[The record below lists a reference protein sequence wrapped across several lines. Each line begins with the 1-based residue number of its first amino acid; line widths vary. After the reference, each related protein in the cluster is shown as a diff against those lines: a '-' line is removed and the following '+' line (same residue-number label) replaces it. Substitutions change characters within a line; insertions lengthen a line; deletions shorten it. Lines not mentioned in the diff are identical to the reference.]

1 MKPIQTSEKNESSPI
16 KLNWKIFVPIIIGI
30 LFASWLLYDAV
41 SQVEFYKTEDGKGE
55 YVWSDFN
62 ENKIV
67 DFTSE
72 KEFIKSKNG
81 NYSKRTFTDAIS
93 EIEITSTTIF
103 FLLMALVMMF
113 CRDFGY
119 MIRIRYLTDKKL
131 SWRQSFRVIMI
142 WEFASAMTPGI
153 VGGAAVAMFILKR
166 EGINL
171 GKSTAIVL
179 ITALLDELF
188 YILIVPLTLLLVGTE
203 AFFPNEFTTQFF
215 GMVIN
220 PFALFLVAFSV
231 IFLIVLFLLV
241 AIFIA
246 PYWFK
251 NFLLFFCRIF
261 FLKKFKS
268 RVEKTGDD
276 IIIASKEFKGKSFSF
291 WGTVFGATIFSW
303 MGRFM
308 VINCLILA
316 FSPLADQLLI
326 FARQLSMWVIL
337 LISPTPGGSG
347 IAEFA
352 FSGFLSDFIPF
363 GMVAILAILWRLIS
377 YYPYLFVGAILL
389 PKWLSNNKSKK

>member
-1 MKPIQTSEKNESSPI
+1 MNSIQTSEKMEGSPI
-16 KLNWKIFVPIIIGI
+16 KFNWKIWIPVIFGLLI
-30 LFASWLLYDAV
+30 ATWLLMNAV
-41 SQVEFYKTEDGKGE
+41 SEVKYYKTLDEKGE
-55 YVWSDFN
+55 FIWIDAN
-62 ENKIV
+62 ENNIV
-67 DFTSE
+67 DFSDPNDF
-72 KEFIKSKNG
+72 KKSVNG
-81 NYSKRTFTDAIS
+81 NYSQKTFTDAIG
-93 EIEITSTTIF
+93 EIQISTNTILF
-103 FLLMALVMMF
+103 FVLALVMMF

-131 SWRQSFRVIMI
+131 SWKQSFRVIMI

-188 YILIVPLTLLLVGTE
+188 YILIVPVTILLVGTE
-203 AFFPNEFTTQFF
+203 AFFPNEFTTDFF
-215 GMVIN
+215 GWTIN
-220 PFALFLVAFSV
+220 PFTLFLIAFSI

-251 NFLLFFCRIF
+251 KFLLFFCKLF

-268 RVEKTGDD
+268 RLEKTGDD
-276 IIIASKEFKGKSFSF
+276 IIIASKEFKGKPISF
-291 WGTVFGATIFSW
+291 WGIVFGATVFSW

-308 VINCLILA
+308 VINCIIWA
-316 FSPLADQLLI
+316 FSPMADQLLV

-352 FSGFLSDFIPF
+352 FSGFLNDFIPF
-363 GMVAILAILWRLIS
+363 GFVAILAILWRLIS
-377 YYPYLFVGAILL
+377 YYPYLFIGAIIL
-389 PKWLSNNKSKK
+389 PRWLRNKNQK

>member
-1 MKPIQTSEKNESSPI
+1 MKPIQTSEKNEIPPI
-16 KLNWKIFVPIIIGI
+16 KLNWKIFIPIILGI

-41 SQVEFYKTEDGKGE
+41 SQVEFYRTEDGKGE
-55 YVWSDFN
+55 FVWTDSN
-62 ENKIV
+62 ENNIV
-67 DFTSE
+67 DFSNENEFKKSE
-72 KEFIKSKNG
+72 SG
-81 NYSKRTFTDAIS
+81 NFSKRTFTDAIS
-93 EIEITSTTIF
+93 EIEVTSATIF

-119 MIRIRYLTDKKL
+119 MIRIRHLTDKKL
-131 SWRQSFRVIMI
+131 SWRQYFRVIMI

-188 YILIVPLTLLLVGTE
+188 YVLIVPLTILFVGTE

-215 GMVIN
+215 GIVIN

-231 IFLIVLFLLV
+231 ILLIVLFLLV

-251 NFLLFFCRIF
+251 SFLLFFCRIF
-261 FLKKFKS
+261 FLRKFKP

-276 IIIASKEFKGKSFSF
+276 IILASKEFKGKSVSF
-291 WGTVFGATIFSW
+291 WGIVFGATVFSW

-308 VINCLILA
+308 VINCLIWA
-316 FSPLADQLLI
+316 FSPMADQLLI

-363 GMVAILAILWRLIS
+363 GMVAILAIVWRLIS
-377 YYPYLFVGAILL
+377 YYPYLFIGAIIL
-389 PKWLSNNKSKK
+389 PRWLGNKNQK

>member
-231 IFLIVLFLLV
+231 IFLIVLFLLA

-291 WGTVFGATIFSW
+291 WGTVFGATVFSW

-363 GMVAILAILWRLIS
+363 GMEAILAILWRLIS

>member
-231 IFLIVLFLLV
+231 IFLIVLFLLA

-291 WGTVFGATIFSW
+291 WGTVFGATVFS
-303 MGRFM
+303 
-308 VINCLILA
+308 
-316 FSPLADQLLI
+316 
-326 FARQLSMWVIL
+326 
-337 LISPTPGGSG
+337 
-347 IAEFA
+347 
-352 FSGFLSDFIPF
+352 
-363 GMVAILAILWRLIS
+363 
-377 YYPYLFVGAILL
+377 
-389 PKWLSNNKSKK
+389 